1 MLFRFVKKVNLQVKI
16 TVLILFILILVNTL
30 ISLYIYNVNKQNA
43 SEIAGHYIGDIT
55 SIIDTSINTMMLTGN
70 ADIISKLVDILSRRE
85 GVLGIH
91 IFSSNEL
98 MDSKLNYS
106 RSQKPEFYDEYLR
119 AIKNNLKKE
128 ENVVD
133 IKTEHLEFRSY
144 YKPYKNKISCA
155 KCHDENNKIIG
166 ILNINTDAS
175 RIENL
180 LMKKTVFV
188 FYFLIFLSVF
198 LGALISYLLKYLITN
213 PIKKLEKNMKEV
225 SKGNLEMNLAISS
238 GDELGRLA
246 KYYRDMIGALNKAN
260 KSIDLMHRN
269 MLHADRLMSVGT
281 LTAAINHEI
290 KNPLNSIVINTDV
303 LMTKIKD
310 EDLTIYLERIINDG
324 NKINYIIDHT
334 LNFSRYLPEGDK
346 TIRVSD
352 FVKDIKSFAK
362 RILFDKKGIVFRVI
376 DKRIDH
382 DTVIDFNRIFL
393 EQIFINLLKNAYEA
407 ILPKSRGTITMEID
421 NDPCF
426 VIFYVKDNGVGI
438 SKDKIKYVFEEFYT
452 TKQGGTGLGL
462 SIIKETLGNYNSTI
476 DVVSEEGKGTL
487 FTIKIPL
494 CYANKNNSERDN
506 IGVEE

>member
-1 MLFRFVKKVNLQVKI
+1 
-16 TVLILFILILVNTL
+16 
-30 ISLYIYNVNKQNA
+30 
-43 SEIAGHYIGDIT
+43 
-55 SIIDTSINTMMLTGN
+55 
-70 ADIISKLVDILSRRE
+70 
-85 GVLGIH
+85 
-91 IFSSNEL
+91 
-98 MDSKLNYS
+98 
-106 RSQKPEFYDEYLR
+106 
-119 AIKNNLKKE
+119 
-128 ENVVD
+128 
-133 IKTEHLEFRSY
+133 
-144 YKPYKNKISCA
+144 
-155 KCHDENNKIIG
+155 
-166 ILNINTDAS
+166 
-175 RIENL
+175 
-180 LMKKTVFV
+180 
-188 FYFLIFLSVF
+188 
-198 LGALISYLLKYLITN
+198 LISYLLKYLITN

-225 SKGNLEMNLAISS
+225 SQGNLEMNLDISS

-246 KYYRDMIGALNKAN
+246 KYYKDMIGALNKAN
-260 KSIDLMHRN
+260 QSIDLMHRN

-290 KNPLNSIVINTDV
+290 KNPLNSIVINTDI

-310 EDLTIYLERIINDG
+310 EDLTIYLERIINDC

-346 TIRVSD
+346 TIRVSN
-352 FVKDIKSFAK
+352 FVKDINSFAK

-438 SKDKIKYVFEEFYT
+438 SKDKIKYIFEEFYT

-494 CYANKNNSERDN
+494 CYANKNNAERNN